1 MQGMGEG
8 CASAAVSTEELP
20 STPSLLNLPDPLVAH
35 TLSLMGG
42 HEG

>member
-1 MQGMGEG
+1 MQVLAEG
-8 CASAAVSTEELP
+8 HASVAAASEELP
-20 STPSLLNLPDPLVAH
+20 STPSLPNLPDPLVAH